1 VDLKGARISF
11 PIVAL
16 RCFFNGEIDLR
27 NSRIT
32 FLNLEGSSVWRGVNL
47 EGATIDGPLEC
58 NGAHFFSEPGAPALS
73 IAAAKI
79 EGNVLFRE
87 SFRAEGTVNLAGAAI
102 GGNLE
107 CDSGQF
113 VSNSEKPALDA
124 YGAKIEGSVFLRQGF
139 KADEG
144 LDLRAVKIGQNL
156 VCDRGQFVS
165 KIKKLALDAY
175 GAKIEGDVLFR
186 EGFRAEG
193 TVNLASAAIG
203 GNLECDSGQFV
214 SNSEKP
220 ALDAYGAKI
229 EGSVLFQGFKAEG
242 GVDLGAVKIG
252 QNLVCDSGR
261 FVSKS
266 EKPALDA
273 YDAKIDRSV
282 FLGDRMVAEGVVR
295 FAHSCVTGDFQWN
308 VSSPDKV
315 TLDLQS
321 ATVGKLLNHKKSCWP
336 KPGKL
341 LLNGFVYDQIDDKAD
356 ANPELELA
364 DVQLLWLHQQP
375 RKRLFSSQ
383 PYEQLA
389 VVLRK
394 RGLPEQARKVMIE
407 MNKDHGTL
415 LNWRPAWLWYG
426 FFGKL
431 ICYGYRPFRAFWLS
445 LVVIGIGW
453 LVFSTSYRS
462 HLITPTD
469 DKAYVDGKRHLSEF
483 YPKFGAFFYS
493 LESFVPLVRLGISDH
508 WMPNANRGE
517 SLRLGIVSF
526 PKAGSLLRVYLWL
539 HMTLGWVLSALW
551 VGAITGLVK
560 TDRGRG

>member
-1 VDLKGARISF
+1 MANVAVSLKQLAASRFNQDIWSAETRLFEAAANGKDADCTRVSEEGDRIVRAERFSWLCTNREGCAQVTYRGLWIIGANIDGNVDLKGARISF

-87 SFRAEGTVNLAGAAI
+87 SFRAEGTVNLAG
-102 GGNLE
+102 
-107 CDSGQF
+107 
-113 VSNSEKPALDA
+113 
-124 YGAKIEGSVFLRQGF
+124 
-139 KADEG
+139 
-144 LDLRAVKIGQNL
+144 
-156 VCDRGQFVS
+156 
-165 KIKKLALDAY
+165 
-175 GAKIEGDVLFR
+175 
-186 EGFRAEG
+186 
-193 TVNLASAAIG
+193 AAIG

-469 DKAYVDGKRHLSEF
+469 DKAYVDGKRDDAHE
-483 YPKFGAFFYS
+483 
-493 LESFVPLVRLGISDH
+493 
-508 WMPNANRGE
+508 N
-517 SLRLGIVSF
+517 
-526 PKAGSLLRVYLWL
+526 
-539 HMTLGWVLSALW
+539 
-551 VGAITGLVK
+551 
-560 TDRGRG
+560 

>member
-1 VDLKGARISF
+1 MANVAVSLKQLAASRFNQDIWSAETRLFEAAANGKDADCTRVSEEGDRIVRAERFSWLCTNREGCAQVTYRGLWIIGANIDGNVDLKGARISF

-87 SFRAEGTVNLAGAAI
+87 S
-102 GGNLE
+102 
-107 CDSGQF
+107 
-113 VSNSEKPALDA
+113 
-124 YGAKIEGSVFLRQGF
+124 
-139 KADEG
+139 
-144 LDLRAVKIGQNL
+144 
-156 VCDRGQFVS
+156 
-165 KIKKLALDAY
+165 
-175 GAKIEGDVLFR
+175 
-186 EGFRAEG
+186 FRAEG

-375 RKRLFSSQ
+375 RKRL
-383 PYEQLA
+383 
-389 VVLRK
+389 
-394 RGLPEQARKVMIE
+394 
-407 MNKDHGTL
+407 
-415 LNWRPAWLWYG
+415 
-426 FFGKL
+426 
-431 ICYGYRPFRAFWLS
+431 
-445 LVVIGIGW
+445 
-453 LVFSTSYRS
+453 
-462 HLITPTD
+462 
-469 DKAYVDGKRHLSEF
+469 
-483 YPKFGAFFYS
+483 
-493 LESFVPLVRLGISDH
+493 
-508 WMPNANRGE
+508 
-517 SLRLGIVSF
+517 
-526 PKAGSLLRVYLWL
+526 
-539 HMTLGWVLSALW
+539 
-551 VGAITGLVK
+551 
-560 TDRGRG
+560 